1 MVRAQATMINSAAR
15 YSFRKILF
23 FTNGSSRFRNLE
35 AVARSPYRPQ
45 IAWLVW
51 ILFYFLADAPYIHV
65 HGARGN
71 VVRVAPHGV
80 EPLVARE
87 YSSGMAGQD
96 RKSVVWGKRREG

>member
-45 IAWLVW
+45 IARLVW

-65 HGARGN
+65 HGARRN
-71 VVRVAPHGV
+71 VMRVAPHCV
-80 EPLVARE
+80 EHLVARRSE
-87 YSSGMAGQD
+87 EHTSELQSL
-96 RKSVVWGKRREG
+96 RHLVCRLLLE